1 MFSSLTNL
9 AGGIGIFLLGMILTT
24 DSLKAMAGESL
35 RSALAKLTG
44 QPIKAV
50 LAGAGATAMVQS
62 STATTMATIGFVGA
76 GVLSFHNAIGV
87 IIGANIGSTSTGWI
101 VALLGMKFSIS
112 SLALPIIAVGAMMKL
127 LGKDKVGF
135 IGLALTGFGLIFVGI
150 DFLQAAMASL
160 ANSVDLSGISGS
172 GWWPR
177 FLLVIIGIVMTILLQ
192 ASSAALVTTM
202 AALTAGSIDFS
213 QAAALVIGQN
223 IGTTATALLAAVG
236 ASASAKRTALV
247 HVLFNLG
254 SGIIAFFILLP
265 LSVYW
270 VNELEIRRSSVDLPL
285 ALAAFH
291 TLFSVVG
298 AIVFLPQAGLLAKIA
313 SRMAPE
319 REPEGTRKL
328 DSALL
333 SDPALAITAVEKTL
347 RMGLADACHFL
358 ARRMTGQVIA
368 TNRSGMPL
376 DKLIAEI
383 DAYLEDL
390 AVPQSPDDQARL
402 QNLLILMDQIRVLND
417 DIESVGSAQALQHQ
431 PELQA
436 LANKLAATLETSS
449 AQFMNENIPLQEG
462 VIDELSQV
470 SHWVHEQQSTARRL
484 VVEAAATYAIS
495 PAAALEQLAAQRW
508 LERLAKHTMRI
519 AQTLAATR
527 TLYKE

>member
-1 MFSSLTNL
+1 MFSSITNL

-35 RSALAKLTG
+35 RGALARLTG
-44 QPIKAV
+44 QPIKALLV
-50 LAGAGATAMVQS
+50 GAGATTMVQS

-127 LGKDKVGF
+127 LGKERVGL

-160 ANSVDLSGISGS
+160 ASSVDLSGISGS

-177 FLLVIIGIVMTILLQ
+177 FLLVLIGIVMTILLQ

-202 AALTAGSIDFS
+202 AALSAGTIDFP

-236 ASASAKRTALV
+236 GSASAKRTALV
-247 HVLFNLG
+247 HVLFNVG
-254 SGIIAFFILLP
+254 SGIIAFFALLP
-265 LSVYW
+265 LAVYLVDLW
-270 VNELEIRRSSVDLPL
+270 GGRRGGVDLPV
-285 ALAAFH
+285 ALACFH

-298 AIVFLPQAGLLAKIA
+298 AIVFLPQASLLARMA

-333 SDPALAITAVEKTL
+333 SVPALAIAAVEQTL

-358 ARRMTGQVIA
+358 ACRMRGEVTA
-368 TNRSGMPL
+368 SNRSGMPL
-376 DKLIAEI
+376 DKLIVQV
-383 DAYLEDL
+383 DAYLEKL
-390 AVPQSPDDQARL
+390 TVPQSPDDQTRL
-402 QNLLILMDQIRVLND
+402 KNLLLLMDQTRVLND
-417 DIESVGSAQALQHQ
+417 DIESIGNAEALQYQ
-431 PELQA
+431 PALQD
-436 LANKLAATLETSS
+436 LADKLATSLEGSS
-449 AQFMNENIPLQEG
+449 AWLMDDAAPLPEG
-462 VIDELSQV
+462 AIDELRQV
-470 SHWVHEQQSTARRL
+470 SNWVHEQQSTARRV

-495 PAAALEQLAAQRW
+495 PAAALDQLAAQRW
-508 LERLAKHTMRI
+508 LERLSKHTMRI
-519 AQTLAATR
+519 AETLAQTR
-527 TLYKE
+527 TLYKD